1 MQMEIAEMEKWGVW
15 GRGDGNIYI
24 SSMTFLPSKKWK
36 EWVKNSQHA
45 AIVGCFNSAVWALE
59 GWEEKKKKRTFGSLW
74 HTIVGPPE
82 ASLFK
87 RLTYRSWA
95 VFFACLILWDI
106 LLCAINAQLVLKT
119 HSMSICVLVFWHT
132 GMSVYCA
139 YIPSVWQCVGC
150 LCACGFSDMSIKWA
164 VWGEAKSSE
173 LMDWVKA
180 EREGWWSECIR
191 AWRKSFRYT
200 VHQSSD
206 DQISARTCICSVDS
220 YLCAFQIPDLW
231 F

>member
-1 MQMEIAEMEKWGVW
+1 MAIFISPAWLFCLLRNERNEWKTPNMLSLLAASTVLSELWRAERK
-15 GRGDGNIYI
+15 
-24 SSMTFLPSKKWK
+24 
-36 EWVKNSQHA
+36 
-45 AIVGCFNSAVWALE
+45 
-59 GWEEKKKKRTFGSLW
+59 KKKKRPFGSLW

-87 RLTYRSWA
+87 CLTYRSWA

-119 HSMSICVLVFWHT
+119 HSVSICVLVFWHT

-139 YIPSVWQCVGC
+139 YIPSIWQCVGC

-164 VWGEAKSSE
+164 LWGEAKSSE
-173 LMDWVKA
+173 LMDWVKG

-220 YLCAFQIPDLW
+220 YLCAFQTPDLW